1 MQNKGNRQKE
11 VKLLS
16 IFKVLVN
23 FEPIINNMSLNK
35 YFYLIPLVGLLLV
48 SSLSEAQNKK
58 RRKKISAV
66 IAKAETYKG
75 TPYKYG
81 GTSKSGIDCSALIQ
95 NSYAHA
101 GYKVPR
107 TSKEQ
112 SKFGK
117 KVSWNGVRP
126 GDLVFFK
133 FKKKGEKWYHSG
145 MVVRREGENIY
156 FLHASSSRGVVE
168 SNLAS
173 DYYKKNVKVFR
184 RVI

>member
-1 MQNKGNRQKE
+1 MVVVKWHDCGINRQKSFMR
-11 VKLLS
+11 S
-16 IFKVLVN
+16 IL
-23 FEPIINNMSLNK
+23 
-35 YFYLIPLVGLLLV
+35 LVGLSFWFV
-48 SSLSEAQNKK
+48 SIIPASAQNKK
-58 RRKKISAV
+58 KSKKISVV
-66 IAKAETYKG
+66 IQNAEAYKG

-95 NSYAHA
+95 NSFSNA

-112 SKFGK
+112 SKYGK
-117 KVSWNGVRP
+117 KVGWNGLRP

-145 MVVRREGENIY
+145 LITKVQGENIY
-156 FLHASSSRGVVE
+156 FIHASSSRGVVE
-168 SNLAS
+168 SNLKS
-173 DYYKKNVKVFR
+173 DYYKKNVKTFR